1 MQEPGPAIRRADTGD
16 APIYERLVRELGDVR
31 AEALAAMRTM
41 QEVGHTVGGSTAYP
55 AERWSSSDAR

>member
-55 AERWSSSDAR
+55 AER